1 MVRVGK
7 YGAMAIVLLFAQC
20 SHASFS
26 TIFQSATV
34 DDKAKTVSFDIGFNQ
49 KPDFATTDKNGDD
62 ASAFQVYV
70 DPKHSGMGFDYFDSV
85 SLVRGVHLGSS
96 DQVPVIDVKDGAF
109 GDERGVTHFT
119 LDDMDTMH
127 FSVPFDVLG
136 TSDGRFDYRI
146 ESYEYGSL
154 TSMIDSTT
162 AVVPLPPAAYAA
174 IPTGL
179 MLLTGMVV
187 RRRFA

>member
-49 KPDFATTDKNGDD
+49 KPDFATTDNNGDD
-62 ASAFQVYV
+62 ASAVQVYI

-85 SLVRGVHLGSS
+85 SLVRGEHLGST

-109 GDERGVTHFT
+109 GDERGVTHFM

>member
-1 MVRVGK
+1 MGF
-7 YGAMAIVLLFAQC
+7 VLLFAQC

-34 DDKAKTVSFDIGFNQ
+34 DDKAKTVTFDIGFNQ
-49 KPDFATTDKNGDD
+49 KPDFATTDEHGDD

-70 DPKHSGMGFDYFDSV
+70 DPKHSGVGFDYFDSV
-85 SLVRGVHLGSS
+85 SIVRGVHVGSS
-96 DQVPVIDVKDGAF
+96 DELPVIDVKEGAF
-109 GDERGVTHFT
+109 GDARGVAHFA
-119 LDDMDTMH
+119 LDDMDTVH
-127 FSVPFDVLG
+127 FAVPFDVLG
-136 TSDGRFDYRI
+136 TSDGRFDYRV
-146 ESYEYGSL
+146 ESYEYGTL

-162 AVVPLPPAAYAA
+162 AIVPLPPATYAA

-179 MLLTGMVV
+179 MLVAGMFV